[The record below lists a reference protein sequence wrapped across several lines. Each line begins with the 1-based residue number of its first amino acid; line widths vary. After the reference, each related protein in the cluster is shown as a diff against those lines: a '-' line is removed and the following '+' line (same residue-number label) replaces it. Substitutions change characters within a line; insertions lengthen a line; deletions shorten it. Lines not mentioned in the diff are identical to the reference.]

1 MQVRSIPSYQSV
13 RDTNEDGLSALTA
26 RPVEGIHALHA
37 RQSLE
42 AQLHR
47 FTVPPS
53 SKAPR
58 VVPAGRGYEYL
69 AALRAAGDPGCQDD
83 CPAEKVVFS
92 LEDVARVQPDPHK
105 QSLGG
110 LADVV
115 TREDPLKLDRA
126 IQRRTRSALLTP

>member
-26 RPVEGIHALHA
+26 RPVEGIHPLHT
-37 RQSLE
+37 RQPLE

-58 VVPAGRGYEYL
+58 VVPAGGGHEYL
-69 AALRAAGDPGCQDD
+69 AALRAAGDPGRQDD
-83 CPAEKVVFS
+83 CPAEKVVFG
-92 LEDVARVQPDPHK
+92 LEDVGLSSRFGGDSSVREWDLDAGAAEVDHRDQRV
-105 QSLGG
+105 GG
-110 LADVV
+110 VESVGAV
-115 TREDPLKLDRA
+115 
-126 IQRRTRSALLTP
+126 